1 MMTEFTPMLSVSGG
15 ILIGLSAAAVFIFFG
30 RILGISGIVARTLN
44 FDFGQGSWR
53 PFFLIG
59 LVGSPVV
66 LSMVS
71 PSPHGFEPMG
81 LIPMLIGGF
90 LVGYGT
96 RVGSG
101 CTSGHGICGISIRSR
116 RSIVATC
123 SFIALAMIIVFV
135 VRHVLEG
142 AL

>member
-1 MMTEFTPMLSVSGG
+1 MMTESTPTLSVSGG
-15 ILIGLSAAAVFIFFG
+15 ILIGLSAAVVFIFFG
-30 RILGISGIVARTLN
+30 RILGISGIVARALN

-53 PFFLIG
+53 ALFLIG

-81 LIPMLIGGF
+81 LIPMMIGGF

-101 CTSGHGICGISIRSR
+101 CTSGHGVCGISRFSK

-123 SFIALAMIIVFV
+123 SFMASAVITVFV

>member
-1 MMTEFTPMLSVSGG
+1 M
-15 ILIGLSAAAVFIFFG
+15 
-30 RILGISGIVARTLN
+30 
-44 FDFGQGSWR
+44 
-53 PFFLIG
+53 
-59 LVGSPVV
+59 V

-71 PSPHGFEPMG
+71 PSPHGFEPMD
-81 LIPMLIGGF
+81 LIPMMIGGI

-96 RVGSG
+96 RFGSG
-101 CTSGHGICGISIRSR
+101 CTSGHGICGISRLSK

-123 SFIALAMIIVFV
+123 SFMASAVITVFV

>member
-1 MMTEFTPMLSVSGG
+1 MTEFTPIPSLLGG
-15 ILIGLSAAAVFIFFG
+15 LLIGLSAAVVFVFFG

-44 FDFGQGSWR
+44 FDLGSGLWR

-59 LVGSPVV
+59 LVVSPVV
-66 LSMVS
+66 LSMIA

-81 LIPMLIGGF
+81 LIPMMIGGF

-101 CTSGHGICGISIRSR
+101 CTSGHGICGISRLSK
-116 RSIVATC
+116 RSILATC
-123 SFIALAMIIVFV
+123 TFTTAAVMTVFV
-135 VRHVLEG
+135 VRHLFES

>member
-1 MMTEFTPMLSVSGG
+1 MTEFTPIPSLLGG
-15 ILIGLSAAAVFIFFG
+15 LLIGLSAAVVFVFFG

-44 FDFGQGSWR
+44 FDFGPGLWR

-59 LVGSPVV
+59 LVVSPVV
-66 LSMVS
+66 LSMIA

-81 LIPMLIGGF
+81 LIPMMIGGF

-101 CTSGHGICGISIRSR
+101 CTSGHGICGISRLSK

-123 SFIALAMIIVFV
+123 TFMTAAVMTVFV
-135 VRHVLEG
+135 VRHLFES

>member
-1 MMTEFTPMLSVSGG
+1 MTEFTPILSLSGG
-15 ILIGLSAAAVFIFFG
+15 VLIGLSAAAAFFLFG
-30 RILGISGIVARTLN
+30 RVLGMTGIVARTLD
-44 FDFGQGSWR
+44 FDFGEGSWR

-59 LVGSPVV
+59 LVVTPLV
-66 LSMVS
+66 LSLIA

-81 LIPMLIGGF
+81 LIPMILGGF

-96 RVGSG
+96 RIGSG
-101 CTSGHGICGISIRSR
+101 CTSGHGICGIARLSK

-123 SFIALAMIIVFV
+123 SFMTTSVVTVFV
-135 VRHVLEG
+135 IRHLIGG